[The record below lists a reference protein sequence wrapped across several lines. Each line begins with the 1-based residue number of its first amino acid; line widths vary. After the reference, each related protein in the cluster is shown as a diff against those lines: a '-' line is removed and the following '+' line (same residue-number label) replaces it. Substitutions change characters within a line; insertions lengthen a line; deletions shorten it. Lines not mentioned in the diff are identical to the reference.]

1 MNEKN
6 QHGSIFKKL
15 REERGYKLKDVAGD
29 VISTR
34 TLMRFEADET
44 SISLAIFE
52 KLLENCGLLYLDYL
66 AYYYENSTKEIKKRE
81 YVNKYINLVQSGSIS
96 EVVNECKKELKKTDI
111 YYSKRLQILYYMDIM
126 GWKEQSV
133 LFNENKRII
142 SEKLELTN
150 KLGWDEI
157 YALSILI
164 TNGKKDEY
172 SVEYIDRII
181 EDCLKNISS
190 ENNFIRFMGIAYC
203 TLLHTALAFLSRN
216 GYFELAEKRWKETL
230 QLYSQNLFLI
240 SIESMY
246 NTALGILAK
255 VYLRQNKKEGVE
267 LASKAMKYH
276 SILAEITDISYYK
289 HVSDHVYKSFCEVN
303 KTGIDIEF

>member
-52 KLLENCGLLYLDYL
+52 KLLENCGISHLDYL

-81 YVNKYINLVQSGSIS
+81 HVNKYVNLVRSGSFS

-111 YYSKRLQILYYMDIM
+111 YYSKRLEILYYMDLM

-157 YALSILI
+157 NALIILI

-181 EDCLKNISS
+181 EDCLKNIST
-190 ENNFIRFMGIAYC
+190 ENNYSRLMSLAHC
-203 TLLHTALAFLSRN
+203 TLLNTALAFLSRN
-216 GYFELAEKRWKETL
+216 GYFELAEKRCKETL
-230 QLYSQNLFLI
+230 QLYSQNLLLL
-240 SIESMY
+240 SIEGMY
-246 NTALGILAK
+246 AATIGILAK

-267 LASKAMKYH
+267 LASKAMKFN
-276 SILAEITDISYYK
+276 SILAEISDISYFRYR
-289 HVSDHVYKSFCEVN
+289 SDIIYKSLCEVN
-303 KTGIDIEF
+303 KTGLDIEF

>member
-52 KLLENCGLLYLDYL
+52 KLLENCGISHLDYL

-81 YVNKYINLVQSGSIS
+81 HVNKYVNLVRSGSFS

-111 YYSKRLQILYYMDIM
+111 YYSKRLEILYYMDLM

-150 KLGWDEI
+150 KLVWDEI
-157 YALSILI
+157 FALSILI
-164 TNGKKDEY
+164 TNAKKDEY

-181 EDCLKNISS
+181 EDCLKNIST
-190 ENNFIRFMGIAYC
+190 ENNYSRLMSLAHC
-203 TLLHTALAFLSRN
+203 TLLNTALAFLSRN
-216 GYFELAEKRWKETL
+216 GYFELAEKRCKETL
-230 QLYSQNLFLI
+230 QLYSQNLLLL
-240 SIESMY
+240 SIEGMY
-246 NTALGILAK
+246 AATIGILAK

-267 LASKAMKYH
+267 LASKAMKFN
-276 SILAEITDISYYK
+276 SILAEISDISYFRYR
-289 HVSDHVYKSFCEVN
+289 SDIIYKSLCEVN
-303 KTGIDIEF
+303 KTGLDIEF

>member
-29 VISTR
+29 VVSTR

-44 SISLAIFE
+44 SISLAILE
-52 KLLENCGLLYLDYL
+52 KLLENCGINYLDYL
-66 AYYYENSTKEIKKRE
+66 AYYHENSTKEIKKRE
-81 YVNKYINLVQSGSIS
+81 YVNKYINLIRSGFIS

-111 YYSKRLQILYYMDIM
+111 DYSKRLAILHYMNVM

-157 YALSILI
+157 NALIILI

-181 EDCLKNISS
+181 EDCLKNIST
-190 ENNFIRFMGIAYC
+190 ENNFSRLMSFVHCI
-203 TLLHTALAFLSRN
+203 LLNTALAFLSRH
-216 GYFELAEKRWKETL
+216 GYFELAEKRCKEAL
-230 QLYSQNLFLI
+230 ELYSQNLLLI
-240 SIESMY
+240 SIESVY
-246 NTALGILAK
+246 KNALEILGI

-267 LASKAMKYH
+267 LASKGMKFN
-276 SILAEITDISYYK
+276 SILAEMTGINYYK
-289 HVSDHVYKSFCEVN
+289 HLSDIVYKKFCEVN

>member
-1 MNEKN
+1 ME
-6 QHGSIFKKL
+6 
-15 REERGYKLKDVAGD
+15 
-29 VISTR
+29 
-34 TLMRFEADET
+34 
-44 SISLAIFE
+44 
-52 KLLENCGLLYLDYL
+52 
-66 AYYYENSTKEIKKRE
+66 
-81 YVNKYINLVQSGSIS
+81 
-96 EVVNECKKELKKTDI
+96 
-111 YYSKRLQILYYMDIM
+111 
-126 GWKEQSV
+126 
-133 LFNENKRII
+133 
-142 SEKLELTN
+142 
-150 KLGWDEI
+150 
-157 YALSILI
+157 
-164 TNGKKDEY
+164 KKDEY

-216 GYFELAEKRWKETL
+216 GYFELAEKRCKETL

-246 NTALGILAK
+246 NEALGILAK

-276 SILAEITDISYYK
+276 SILAEITGISYYK
-289 HVSDHVYKSFCEVN
+289 HVSDLVYKSFCEVN

>member
-52 KLLENCGLLYLDYL
+52 KLLENCGINHLDYL
-66 AYYYENSTKEIKKRE
+66 AYYFENSTKEIKKRE
-81 YVNKYINLVQSGSIS
+81 HLNKYINLVRSGSIS
-96 EVVNECKKELKKTDI
+96 EVVNEFKKELKKTDI
-111 YYSKRLQILYYMDIM
+111 SYSKRLEILHYMDVM
-126 GWKEQSV
+126 GWKEQSI

-157 YALSILI
+157 FALSILI
-164 TNGKKDEY
+164 SNGKKDEY

-181 EDCLKNISS
+181 EDCLKNIHT
-190 ENNFIRFMGIAYC
+190 ENNYSRLMGIAHC
-203 TLLHTALAFLSRN
+203 TLLNTALAFLSRN
-216 GYFELAEKRWKETL
+216 GYFELAEKRCKETL
-230 QLYSQNLFLI
+230 QLYSQNLLLI
-240 SIESMY
+240 SIESMHE
-246 NTALGILAK
+246 TVLGILAK

-267 LASKAMKYH
+267 LASKAMKYKN
-276 SILAEITDISYYK
+276 ILAEIADISYFKYRRDA
-289 HVSDHVYKSFCEVN
+289 SYSSFCEVN
-303 KTGIDIEF
+303 KTGLDIEF

>member
-52 KLLENCGLLYLDYL
+52 KLLENCGISHLDYL

-81 YVNKYINLVQSGSIS
+81 HVNKYVNLVRSGSFS

-111 YYSKRLQILYYMDIM
+111 YYFKRLETLFFMDLM

-142 SEKLELTN
+142 KEKLELTN
-150 KLGWDEI
+150 KLGWDELF
-157 YALSILI
+157 ALKILI
-164 TNGKKDEY
+164 TNAKKDEY

-181 EDCLKNISS
+181 DDCLKNIST
-190 ENNFIRFMGIAYC
+190 ENNYSRIMSIGYC
-203 TLLHTALAFLSRN
+203 ALLHAALAFLSRN
-216 GYFELAEKRWKETL
+216 GYFELGEKRCKETL
-230 QLYSQNLFLI
+230 QLYKQNLFLM
-240 SIESMY
+240 SIENMF
-246 NTALGILAK
+246 TTVVGILAK
-255 VYLRQNKKEGVE
+255 IYLRQNKKEGVE
-267 LASKAMKYH
+267 LASKYLKYN
-276 SILAEITDISYYK
+276 SIVAEISDSSYYK
-289 HVSDHVYKSFCEVN
+289 QNRDINYKSFCEVN
-303 KTGIDIEF
+303 KTGLDIEF

>member
-96 EVVNECKKELKKTDI
+96 DVVNECKKELKKTDI

-142 SEKLELTN
+142 SEKLELMN

-164 TNGKKDEY
+164 SNGKKDEY

-190 ENNFIRFMGIAYC
+190 ENNFIRFMAIAYC

-216 GYFELAEKRWKETL
+216 GYFELAEKRCKETL

-267 LASKAMKYH
+267 LANKAMKYH

-289 HVSDHVYKSFCEVN
+289 HVSDQVYKSFCEVN